1 MYCRSKCTC
10 MSACVAH
17 SRTVCVRQHAYAYM
31 SASTPVSLYK
41 TVECG
46 IVSLLKV
53 EVTSGLPA
61 ISPSQLGVSEQEEE
75 VLTERQKAKQK
86 QGKENKHNTCC
97 VVGCCAP
104 SFSFSLSPPG
114 FRGQWDDMLKVGLHL
129 ASYLNRAAT
138 SQEHGSLPDCRLIK
152 ELLGWPSVP
161 VGGQGSGLSLALPR
175 SHCEALKRR
184 MATETPLGPHNATYF
199 PPKQKMSLMGFLFPF
214 CLCLP
219 LPFSNKCKLPCL
231 LDKCSSGLSTHISQ
245 LSLKQIGTKICISQM
260 LAAECN
266 N

>member
-1 MYCRSKCTC
+1 MCDS
-10 MSACVAH
+10 H
-17 SRTVCVRQHAYAYM
+17 SSTLVFGHHTYTVCVHFTTF
-31 SASTPVSLYK
+31 TPIILRFNLYIW
-41 TVECG
+41 
-46 IVSLLKV
+46 IVTILKV
-53 EVTSGLPA
+53 EVTCD
-61 ISPSQLGVSEQEEE
+61 ISQSALWK
-75 VLTERQKAKQK
+75 TESKTETR
-86 QGKENKHNTCC
+86 GRENQRHTKSTTSHNTCC
-97 VVGCCAP
+97 VVGCCAL

-161 VGGQGSGLSLALPR
+161 VGGQGSGLSLAPPC

-184 MATETPLGPHNATYF
+184 MATETPSRPHNATYF

-219 LPFSNKCKLPCL
+219 LPFSNKCKLPRL